1 MRKVLRTP
9 LVDFPPLKLCH
20 CWCDFPLSIWWDNP
34 PSYHDVTL
42 LSGGTICMTSHW
54 GSGGK
59 KTTKFL
65 QCMILYMFSK
75 LCCLLGVGFWWAI
88 FQVELLA
95 SHSWQNCFQDSAPEQ
110 YHLLLMHSPS
120 PFSILQ
126 HCLSTI
132 LKHISL
138 IKKNLIWVLQFTNSV
153 LSVPG
158 TRTSKYATLVMPCQR
173 NFWLC
178 CFEDSFLLL
187 CGPSPA

>member
-1 MRKVLRTP
+1 MNTTGR
-9 LVDFPPLKLCH
+9 FPTLKLCH

-34 PSYHDVTL
+34 PSYTL
-42 LSGGTICMTSHW
+42 HYLVGQSVWLHGTYNLVGQSTILLWCDFTIW
-54 GSGGK
+54 WDNLYDFTLRVWWKEK
-59 KTTKFL
+59 KKKHQIL
-65 QCMILYMFSK
+65 QCMILYVFSK

-138 IKKNLIWVLQFTNSV
+138 
-153 LSVPG
+153 
-158 TRTSKYATLVMPCQR
+158 
-173 NFWLC
+173 
-178 CFEDSFLLL
+178 
-187 CGPSPA
+187 